1 MALGRLGAKCVF
13 SSDID
18 VFAQQTYFDNFG
30 EKPFGDITQIEAKDI
45 PSFDIL
51 TAGFPCQPFSYAGR
65 QEGFNDK
72 TRGTLFFD
80 VLRIIKAKRPKMFLL
95 ENVKITSEE
104 YDKKQINDR
113 NF

>member
-1 MALGRLGAKCVF
+1 MASKYRFIDLFCGIGGFRLALERLGAKCVC

-51 TAGFPCQPFSYAGR
+51 TAGFPCQPFSYAGLCK
-65 QEGFNDK
+65 GFEDQ

-80 VLRIIKAKRPKMFLL
+80 VCRILAYHRPKMF
-95 ENVKITSEE
+95 
-104 YDKKQINDR
+104 
-113 NF
+113 F